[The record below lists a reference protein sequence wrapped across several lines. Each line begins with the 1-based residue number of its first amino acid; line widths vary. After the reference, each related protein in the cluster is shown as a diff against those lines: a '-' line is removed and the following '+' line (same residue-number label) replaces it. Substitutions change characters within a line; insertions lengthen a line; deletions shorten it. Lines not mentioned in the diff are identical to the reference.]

1 MDWLLVTLYVE
12 SQTLI
17 ECKVSECGSGCVNEC
32 MSECVS
38 GCVSE
43 CMSECVSGCVS
54 EYVSECVSGCV
65 SECMSECVWG
75 CFLSLRLAISKL
87 YYGGNKLPFD
97 EKVMISSL
105 Y

>member
-1 MDWLLVTLYVE
+1 MDWLLVTVYVE

-17 ECKVSECGSGCVNEC
+17 ECKVSECGSGCVN
-32 MSECVS
+32 
-38 GCVSE
+38 E

>member
-17 ECKVSECGSGCVNEC
+17 ECKVSECASGCVNEC
-32 MSECVS
+32 T
-38 GCVSE
+38 
-43 CMSECVSGCVS
+43 SECVSGCVS

>member
-17 ECKVSECGSGCVNEC
+17 ECKVSECASGCVN
-32 MSECVS
+32 
-38 GCVSE
+38 E

>member
-1 MDWLLVTLYVE
+1 MDWLLVTVYVE

-17 ECKVSECGSGCVNEC
+17 ECKVSECASGCVN
-32 MSECVS
+32 
-38 GCVSE
+38 E

>member
-17 ECKVSECGSGCVNEC
+17 ECKVSECGSGCVN
-32 MSECVS
+32 
-38 GCVSE
+38 E